1 MTNYD
6 KVPKLVIEEAT
17 EVPIVN
23 EFKTTDLK
31 YVTETAQALEE
42 VLKALRAGETVGMIN
57 ITVLLDEG
65 DKVKVSCTTTHCPG
79 LPRFGLIQVFH
90 EACEQAKSIYV
101 QGLSEHVMKDFANK

>member
-17 EVPIVN
+17 EVPIVD

-57 ITVLLDEG
+57 ITVLLDEATRSRFLVLQLTALG
-65 DKVKVSCTTTHCPG
+65 YLGSGLFRYFTRPVSK
-79 LPRFGLIQVFH
+79 PR
-90 EACEQAKSIYV
+90 AYTYRDS
-101 QGLSEHVMKDFANK
+101 LSM